1 MSRFSLKLAA
11 IGIAALPLSACN
23 VWTVPEFNTV
33 PFNAVSGDTVNV
45 EMVPAIIDGW
55 HPWDRCM
62 SMGGRGM
69 RHETTVV
76 AVGTAPLPG
85 APDSH
90 GEDAVQ
96 DIVLEAVVSVLI
108 CESVDF

>member
-1 MSRFSLKLAA
+1 MALLT
-11 IGIAALPLSACN
+11 LPLSACN

-45 EMVPAIIDGW
+45 EMVDATIDGV

-62 SMGGRGM
+62 DYGGAGM
-69 RHETTVV
+69 RHDTKEV
-76 AVGTAPLPG
+76 AVASS
-85 APDSH
+85 D
-90 GEDAVQ
+90 EDV
-96 DIVLEAVVSVLI
+96 VLSAILSVII

>member
-1 MSRFSLKLAA
+1 MNRFQLKLRLAA
-11 IGIAALPLSACN
+11 IGIAVLPLSACN

-45 EMVPAIIDGW
+45 EMVDATIDGV

-62 SMGGRGM
+62 NMGGRGM
-69 RHETTVV
+69 HHETTVV
-76 AVGTAPLPG
+76 AVASPPTGDQADDVILS
-85 APDSH
+85 A
-90 GEDAVQ
+90 
-96 DIVLEAVVSVLI
+96 ILSVII

>member
-1 MSRFSLKLAA
+1 MKFQLKLAA
-11 IGIAALPLSACN
+11 LAAVVLGSSGCT
-23 VWTVPEFNTV
+23 VWQVPEFGRA

-45 EMVPAIIDGW
+45 EMVPDYVDGW

-62 SMGGRGM
+62 NMGGAGM
-69 RHETTVV
+69 HHETRTV

-85 APDSH
+85 TPDSH
-90 GEDAVQ
+90 GEDAAQ
-96 DIVLEAVVSVLI
+96 DIILEAIVSVLI